1 VKRILVTGAGGFVGR
16 VTCARLNE
24 RGFSARAVVRVNTS
38 PPIAG
43 AHDTFTVREIS
54 PTTDWQNAFESI
66 ETVVHL
72 AARVHVIRDKAGDSL
87 GEFRKVNVAGTERLA
102 IQAAHA
108 GVKRFVFVSSVKVNG
123 EETQGK
129 AFSEVDRP
137 DPKDSYGISKWEAE
151 QALVRVASQTGLEV
165 VIMRPPLVYGPG
177 VKGNFLTMLKVLRRR
192 VALPLG
198 SITNRRSLL
207 YVENFVDAL
216 MLCASHPAGAGE
228 TFLVS
233 DGEDVSTPELLRK
246 LGDALDAPTRLLSV
260 PLGVLRLGGRILG
273 RAGALERLLGSLV
286 VDSGKIRRDLGWAP
300 PFSLNEGLQKTA
312 EWFKRSRV

>member
-1 VKRILVTGAGGFVGR
+1 MKRILVTGAGGFVGR
-16 VTCARLNE
+16 ITCARLYE
-24 RGFSARAVVRVNTS
+24 KGFSARAVVRVEAG

-43 AHDTFTVREIS
+43 AHDTFTVREIG
-54 PTTDWQNAFESI
+54 PATDWQNAFESI

-72 AARVHVIRDKAGDSL
+72 AARVHVIRDKARDSL

-108 GVKRFVFVSSVKVNG
+108 GVKRFVFVSSIKVHG

-151 QALVRVASQTGLEV
+151 QALIRVARQTGLEV
-165 VIMRPPLVYGPG
+165 VIIRPPLVYGPG

-198 SITNRRSLL
+198 AITNCRSLL
-207 YVENFVDAL
+207 YVENLVDVL
-216 MLCASHPAGAGE
+216 VLFASHPAVAGE

-246 LGDALDAPTRLLSV
+246 LGQALDVPTRLLSV
-260 PLGVLRLGGRILG
+260 PPSVLKLGGAMLG
-273 RAGALERLLGSLV
+273 KAGALERLLGSLV
-286 VDSGKIRRDLGWAP
+286 VDSGKIRRDLGWTP